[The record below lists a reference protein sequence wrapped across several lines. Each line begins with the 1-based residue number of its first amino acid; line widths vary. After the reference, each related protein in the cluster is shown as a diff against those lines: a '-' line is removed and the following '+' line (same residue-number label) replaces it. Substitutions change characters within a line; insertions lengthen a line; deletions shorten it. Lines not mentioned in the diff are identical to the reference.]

1 MTRYANPPVMTRS
14 AAQPGSFHNL
24 APGLSIG
31 RGAAADHNDLWGRP
45 GNKAGSE
52 AYRHSTFLTS

>member
-1 MTRYANPPVMTRS
+1 MTRS

-45 GNKAGSE
+45 GN
-52 AYRHSTFLTS
+52 